1 MNHHKRYMVLEA
13 NMAHLLQHND
23 VIVAQKKWYSE
34 TKFRKMM
41 KKRENEKIEFFVFFS
56 DWENGHFL

>member
-1 MNHHKRYMVLEA
+1 
-13 NMAHLLQHND
+13 MAHLLQHNE